1 MKWILFDINYA
12 EISMM
17 TTTSRGVHS
26 SLVFTGVNYLI
37 IKQDQIPFV
46 HIKVR
51 ILLQSRRNSPDEFSV
66 TKRLAFLYSQT
77 AIGNNTKRSSLG
89 KGKLRLKLVVIESEL
104 SPFFRTRSF
113 RQSCMEVKGCSKQNR

>member
-1 MKWILFDINYA
+1 
-12 EISMM
+12 MM

-37 IKQDQIPFV
+37 IKRDQIPFV

-51 ILLQSRRNSPDEFSV
+51 ILLQSRRNSLDVFSV
-66 TKRLAFLYSQT
+66 TKRLAFLYSQA